1 MDTGRGNDLSI
12 MPRSNEYK
20 LSYSAM
26 TVEAVYRLAEKNGS
40 SLQSIRKYILQNF
53 PLKAQQTA
61 SFNALTLKAVNKAVA
76 QNELER
82 LKNTFRL
89 TSAEKEKRKLKEKR
103 LVSFVICFML
113 SNPNFLKLGSSLS
126 IGFTKR

>member
-1 MDTGRGNDLSI
+1 LKRECKVETGRVSGPSSSSRI
-12 MPRSNEYK
+12 NEYK

-40 SLQSIRKYILQNF
+40 SLQSIRKFILQNF

-61 SFNALTLKAVNKAVA
+61 SFNSLTLKAVNKAVA

-89 TSAEKEKRKLKEKR
+89 SNTEKEKRRLKEKR
-103 LVSFVICFML
+103 LVSIHELAVSCRL
-113 SNPNFLKLGSSLS
+113 V
-126 IGFTKR
+126 